1 MLNDVFSAFNSKS
14 IWKVF
19 FSVSVKG
26 QVVSGR
32 NIKAISTAEVTAT
45 LGKVTVAGSTDKYSD
60 FIAVKADIDASF
72 KLTDLGFVVLKE
84 KVAKSQFTQFAS
96 AIKIAL
102 REQSAGECV
111 PMCICVLSK

>member
-1 MLNDVFSAFNSKS
+1 MLNDVFLAYNSKS

-26 QVVSGR
+26 KVVRKR
-32 NIKAISTAEVTAT
+32 NIKAISSAELTAT
-45 LGKVTVAGSTDKYSD
+45 LGKVTVAGSTKKYSA
-60 FIAVKADIDASF
+60 FIAMKADIDASF
-72 KLTDLGFVVLKE
+72 KLTDLGFVMLKQ
-84 KVAKSQFTQFAS
+84 KVAKSQFAQFAS

-111 PMCICVLSK
+111 PRCICILSM